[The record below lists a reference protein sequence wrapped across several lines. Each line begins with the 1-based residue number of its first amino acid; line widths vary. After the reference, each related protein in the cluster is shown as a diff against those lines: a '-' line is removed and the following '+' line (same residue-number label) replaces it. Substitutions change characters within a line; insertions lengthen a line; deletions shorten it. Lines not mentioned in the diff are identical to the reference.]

1 MGGGCW
7 WLSHRCIGSQ
17 TVLQCTQTLLQ
28 NHSLKTFIVLNQKIR
43 RLGNKLTEKER
54 KEYILGYW
62 GGDLGAIA
70 SLSKT
75 HRKRT
80 KESLKIVKLY
90 KYPPPLINPILIRH
104 VFIVL
109 RFILAKGQDKIAE
122 MRHILWKFNYFLA
135 EKSKKYRNI

>member
-1 MGGGCW
+1 MWEGGVGGY
-7 WLSHRCIGSQ
+7 L
-17 TVLQCTQTLLQ
+17 TDVLGLKLFYNAQTLLQ

-75 HRKRT
+75 HRKGT

-90 KYPPPLINPILIRH
+90 KYPPPLINPIVIRH
-104 VFIVL
+104 VFIVI

-122 MRHILWKFNYFLA
+122 MKHIHIM
-135 EKSKKYRNI
+135 EI